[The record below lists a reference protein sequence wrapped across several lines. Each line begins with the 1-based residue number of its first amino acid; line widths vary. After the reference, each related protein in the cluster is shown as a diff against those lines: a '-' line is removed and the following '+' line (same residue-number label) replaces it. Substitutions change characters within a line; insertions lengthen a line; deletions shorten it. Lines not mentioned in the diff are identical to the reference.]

1 MINAMQFIEIDIEH
15 VSLYDQTPLMVNL
28 FQENRKRSILVG
40 KKHKRK
46 RSRNRNWK

>member
-1 MINAMQFIEIDIEH
+1 MINALQFIDTDIEH

-40 KKHKRK
+40 KKLKEEI
-46 RSRNRNWK
+46 